1 MRSSVFSYK
10 NNNNKKKKNIYIYI
24 HTHIHT
30 HTHIYIYIYIY
41 VCIAVN
47 STRNDIYSYS
57 VHVKRFLIE
66 VVRKV
71 LSKL

>member
-1 MRSSVFSYK
+1 M
-10 NNNNKKKKNIYIYI
+10 
-24 HTHIHT
+24 HIHT
-30 HTHIYIYIYIY
+30 IYIYIYIY
-41 VCIAVN
+41 IYICIAVN
-47 STRNDIYSYS
+47 STRNDIYGYS